1 MFNDNTTVDTTVDK
15 VAEQFTID
23 GELKPTK
30 KEKVKKEKDVKHDD
44 DRANPGQFTAIYKG
58 KAASVL
64 VSFLKAKNVPNLDS
78 YSVKE
83 DVVEMVFPSSIIAS
97 GLARYGVKID
107 KQKDAESLALYL
119 AAVSV
124 KGFVTPQEGDKGDAV
139 RNFCSRTGIDALIVS
154 RGGRVKAGT
163 STPIAKYL
171 LTRIFRGGPV
181 GSSVDS
187 ESAKEL
193 NKAL

>member
-1 MFNDNTTVDTTVDK
+1 MSEQNVGATVEQADK
-15 VAEQFTID
+15 VAEQFTVD
-23 GELKPTK
+23 GALLPTK
-30 KEKVKKEKDVKHDD
+30 KEKAKREKAVKSEIVGGEFI
-44 DRANPGQFTAIYKG
+44 AVYKG
-58 KAASVL
+58 KASSVL
-64 VSFLKAKNVPNLDS
+64 SAFLKQKNVPNLDS
-78 YSVKE
+78 YSVKG

-97 GLARYGVKID
+97 GLARYGVTID

-124 KGFVTPQEGDKGDAV
+124 KGFVTPQEGDKGNAV
-139 RNFCSRTGIDALIVS
+139 RDFCSRTGIDSLVVS
-154 RGGRVKAGT
+154 RGGRVKRGT

-193 NKAL
+193 NKAI